1 MPTFN
6 YRTAPTSFKLAATS
20 FLLLA
25 VLGLGV
31 AGLQVYARA
40 GLTTH
45 STLAHF
51 RGDEETLQ
59 YPMSFALM
67 VEIAHAHAFT
77 QPMLALLLSVALLV
91 SNAREW
97 LKRAG
102 VIALFVGMTMD
113 LGVPWLV
120 RYGPAWTVHLLPLTA
135 VLITS
140 GLFVSVAVPLYEM
153 WWESEAAEGTTA
165 RPKEWQRAGKG
176 GWERRIG

>member
-6 YRTAPTSFKLAATS
+6 YRTAPTSFKLAATG

-40 GLTTH
+40 GLTPH

-67 VEIAHAHAFT
+67 VEITHAHAFT
-77 QPMLALLLSVALLV
+77 QPMLALVLSVALV
-91 SNAREW
+91 ATGAREW
-97 LKRAG
+97 LKRA
-102 VIALFVGMTMD
+102 VVVALFAAMMMEM
-113 LGVPWLV
+113 GVP
-120 RYGPAWTVHLLPLTA
+120 
-135 VLITS
+135 
-140 GLFVSVAVPLYEM
+140 
-153 WWESEAAEGTTA
+153 
-165 RPKEWQRAGKG
+165 
-176 GWERRIG
+176 

>member
-6 YRTAPTSFKLAATS
+6 YRTAPTSVKLAATG

-40 GLTTH
+40 GLTPH

-67 VEIAHAHAFT
+67 VENAHAHAFT
-77 QPMLALLLSVALLV
+77 QPMLALLLSVALIL

-97 LKRAG
+97 LKRAA
-102 VIALFVGMTMD
+102 VIALFVGMAMD

-153 WWESEAAEGTTA
+153 WWESETAEAAAA
-165 RPKEWQRAGKG
+165 RPVMR
-176 GWERRIG
+176 RRIG